1 MSSDPSPQGVRPK
14 KPPGHNSS
22 RSAKRLEVANPD
34 LPAAA
39 GNAAHVIFNE
49 EPALGPVSG
58 VDTESVSLFTEVASL
73 DNQYGSAGEYPNLTC
88 LPHGGLLGY
97 SPFFFSLFFRL
108 PDLRR
113 QSITESIELLGRP

>member
-1 MSSDPSPQGVRPK
+1 
-14 KPPGHNSS
+14 
-22 RSAKRLEVANPD
+22 VANPK

-39 GNAAHVIFNE
+39 GSAADLIFNE

-58 VDTESVSLFTEVASL
+58 VHTESVSLFTEVVPL

-97 SPFFFSLFFRL
+97 SPDFLFFRP
-108 PDLRR
+108 PDLGRR
-113 QSITESIELLGRP
+113 PITESIELLGRP